1 MPIDSSRTP
10 RGVAAVAVA
19 AAFALIASVSLAQPM
34 LQGQGGGAAQGGQAG
49 ALMQQLQ
56 AKSKELEAL
65 NQQLTELR
73 DKAIEANP
81 ELAEQRDALQSSLET
96 GMKDAGYD
104 MTEGRARIEELQGQM
119 QSGELSAEEQQE
131 KGQALRSEFADMRE
145 AQGAAMEDAEFK
157 KRRQALN
164 EDMIAAMKEVDP
176 RAEALIQ
183 ELQVAQREYQQLA
196 QQAMQQ
202 RGGAQ

>member
-1 MPIDSSRTP
+1 MPIDSSKTL
-10 RGVAAVAVA
+10 RGVAVAAVAV
-19 AAFALIASVSLAQPM
+19 AFALIASVSLAQPM
-34 LQGQGGGAAQGGQAG
+34 QSQGSAVPGGQAG
-49 ALMQQLQ
+49 GGAFMQQLQ
-56 AKSKELEAL
+56 AKRNELEAL

-73 DKAIEANP
+73 DRAIEANP
-81 ELAEQRDALQSSLET
+81 ELAQQRDALQSSLET

-119 QSGELSAEEQQE
+119 QSGELTPAEQQE
-131 KGQALRSEFADMRE
+131 KNQALRSELGEMRA
-145 AQGAAMEDAEFK
+145 AQGEAMEDAEFK
-157 KRRQALN
+157 KHREALN

-176 RAEALIQ
+176 QAETLIRD
-183 ELQVAQREYQQLA
+183 LQVAQREYQQLA

>member
-1 MPIDSSRTP
+1 MPIDSSKTL
-10 RGVAAVAVA
+10 RGAAVAAVAVA
-19 AAFALIASVSLAQPM
+19 FAVTASLSLAQPM
-34 LQGQGGGAAQGGQAG
+34 KSQGSAVQGGPAGGG
-49 ALMQQLQ
+49 EFMQQLQ
-56 AKSKELEAL
+56 AKRNELEAL

-73 DKAIEANP
+73 DRAIEANP
-81 ELAEQRDALQSSLET
+81 ELAQQRDALQSSLET

-119 QSGELSAEEQQE
+119 QGGELTPAEQQE
-131 KGQALRSEFADMRE
+131 KNQALRSELGEMRA
-145 AQGAAMEDAEFK
+145 AQGEAMEDAEFK
-157 KRRQALN
+157 KRREALN

-176 RAEALIQ
+176 QAETLIRD
-183 ELQVAQREYQQLA
+183 LQVAQREYQQLA